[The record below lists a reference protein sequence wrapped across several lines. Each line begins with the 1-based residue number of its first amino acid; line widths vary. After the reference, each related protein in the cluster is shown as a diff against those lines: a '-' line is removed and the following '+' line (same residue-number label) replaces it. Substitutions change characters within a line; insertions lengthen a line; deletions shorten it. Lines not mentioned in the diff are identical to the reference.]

1 MAEYMNRD
9 LDTQINMAKAFEKS
23 VQIIEDEIAAK
34 RGMLQNWSDDLDQGS
49 LRAIEKFDEEVKVLQ
64 TQLDEY
70 KRLAQMLRRNGEN
83 LKSIIDG
90 VRF

>member
-34 RGMLQNWSDDLDQGS
+34 RGMLQNWSDELDQGS

-83 LKSIIDG
+83 LKNIIDG

>member
-34 RGMLQNWSDDLDQGS
+34 RGMLQNWSDELDQGS